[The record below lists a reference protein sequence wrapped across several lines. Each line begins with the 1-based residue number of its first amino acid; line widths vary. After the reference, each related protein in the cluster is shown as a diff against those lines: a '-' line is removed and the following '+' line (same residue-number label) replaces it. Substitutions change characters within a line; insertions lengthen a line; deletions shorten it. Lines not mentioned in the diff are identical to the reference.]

1 MSLQRRAGRAL
12 TVVSRWNSAALLG
25 LRSGWHCLTRSRY
38 AAFSSL
44 REAPGRTPSTAS
56 WEACLMATG
65 GIRQERSREA
75 CKGRGQA
82 AWASATRPVSPEAA
96 KPTQRPAGGG
106 IQQAKPVTTVGRTPT
121 SILKSRESKRRG
133 NEAHLPTRQRGDIAQ
148 TPVYCMHRG
157 PYRVLR
163 CSPAGETMYSQ
174 RAHFQCFLTNS

>member
-1 MSLQRRAGRAL
+1 MPLQRRAGRAL

-38 AAFSSL
+38 AAFNSL

-56 WEACLMATG
+56 WEGCLMATG

-96 KPTQRPAGGG
+96 QRPR
-106 IQQAKPVTTVGRTPT
+106 RTA
-121 SILKSRESKRRG
+121 SRDPPNLRVDLAEGAPPRTLRVRRMMPKG
-133 NEAHLPTRQRGDIAQ
+133 
-148 TPVYCMHRG
+148 
-157 PYRVLR
+157 
-163 CSPAGETMYSQ
+163 
-174 RAHFQCFLTNS
+174 